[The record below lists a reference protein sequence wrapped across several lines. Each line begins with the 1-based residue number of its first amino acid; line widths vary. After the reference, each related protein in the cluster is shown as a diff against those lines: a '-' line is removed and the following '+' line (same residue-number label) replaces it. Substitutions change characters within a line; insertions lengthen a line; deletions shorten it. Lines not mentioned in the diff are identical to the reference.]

1 MRAQRATELSTE
13 IHNEEEEHMGT
24 TEHGEYT
31 PDITQLGTAPSPG
44 WLTSQSAAA
53 VRTAEGPAFDAAE
66 YRARLNE
73 LRSRMSRLPLDAML
87 VFRPSS
93 VEYLCGYH
101 TAETA
106 PQPLLVTPSDTH
118 LYIPDLEVG
127 RALASSLVGN
137 IHFCGYADAL
147 RGLELFLEHAASV
160 LPQNARVGVETGHA
174 STPPRALDILRGHGL
189 VPVQPDYLV
198 ERARLVL
205 SAAELRL
212 VEEAAV
218 LTQRGV
224 EAGVAASGESA
235 ATDSSV
241 AAAIAAALY
250 TEADSPSAWG
260 PVVATG
266 RRGGIP
272 HSSWVGRPLG
282 SGPTFIEFAGT
293 RARYHAPV
301 MRTVVREGALGAAD
315 QRLAELA
322 RTAVA
327 AVLETAADGVPASHV
342 AIQAGKALGPLP
354 VDVMFHQ
361 LFGYPVGLA
370 HKPHWMDGAPFY
382 ITPDNHESLVSGMVF
397 HIPGSFRSFGT
408 SGVGLSQTFLVE
420 ERGTRVL
427 THGPAEIIE
436 V

>member
-1 MRAQRATELSTE
+1 
-13 IHNEEEEHMGT
+13 MGT
-24 TEHGEYT
+24 TEHSGNG
-31 PDITQLGTAPSPG
+31 PDITRLGSAPSPD
-44 WLTSQSAAA
+44 WLTEKTAASVRAAESAA
-53 VRTAEGPAFDAAE
+53 FDEAE
-66 YRARLNE
+66 YGARLSE
-73 LRSRMSRLPLDAML
+73 LRMRMDRLPLDAML

-106 PQPLLVTPSDTH
+106 PQPLLVTASETH
-118 LYIPDLEVG
+118 LYLPDLEVG
-127 RALASSLVGN
+127 RALASSVAGN
-137 IHFCGYADAL
+137 LHFCGYADAL
-147 RGLELFLEHAASV
+147 RGLDLFLQHTASV
-160 LPQNARVGVETGHA
+160 LPKGARVGVEIGHA
-174 STPPRALDILRGHGL
+174 STTPRALDILRGLGL
-189 VPVQPDYLV
+189 VVEHPDHLV

-205 SAAELRL
+205 SAAELRR
-212 VEEAAV
+212 VEEAAAV
-218 LTQRGV
+218 TQKGV
-224 EAGVAASGESA
+224 EAGVAATRAPG

-250 TEADSPSAWG
+250 GEADSPSAWG

-266 RRGGIP
+266 QRAGIP
-272 HSSWVGRPLG
+272 HSSWVGRQLG
-282 SGPTFIEFAGT
+282 SGPTFMEFAGT

-301 MRTVVREGALGAAD
+301 MRTVVRDGALGAAD

-327 AVLETAADGVPASHV
+327 AVLETAAAGVTASQV
-342 AIQAGKALGPLP
+342 AVQAGKALGPLP
-354 VDVMFHQ
+354 DDVMFHQ

-382 ITPDNHESLVSGMVF
+382 LTPDNHEPLVSGMVF
-397 HIPGSFRSFGT
+397 HIPGSFRSFGS
-408 SGVGLSQTFLVE
+408 SGVGLSQTFVVE

-427 THGPAEIIE
+427 THGSADIIE